1 VINSFPF
8 FPRNLLTY
16 FVAGVPVFA
25 GMFIMDIL
33 CYSTAME
40 TMYVLFP
47 LSGVKTWV
55 FLPPL
60 VALAVSTFTSMGG
73 VSGAFLLLPYQMS
86 VLGFTSPAVSST
98 NFVYNIVAIP
108 SGVFQY
114 FREGRM
120 AWPLAWVIIVGTLP
134 GVFIGY
140 YLRVFYLPDPRTFK
154 LFVGVVLLYVGV
166 RLLYEMTA
174 KAQANRARLRELDG
188 KFSERVKRIREQRHS
203 QAAARLPA
211 DAVVKTISFNLHSI
225 EYEFWGERFRFSV
238 PAMFLL
244 AFIVGI
250 IGGTYGI
257 GGGAIIA
264 PFCVAVFD
272 LPVYTV
278 AGAALLGTFLTS
290 IVGVL
295 FYSLLPGP
303 GGVAVTP
310 DWLLGSL
317 FGAGG
322 FAGMYVGARL
332 QKYVPQKFIK
342 LMLGAIIVSLALKY
356 ILGYAVR

>member
-1 VINSFPF
+1 MQD
-8 FPRNLLTY
+8 L
-16 FVAGVPVFA
+16 
-25 GMFIMDIL
+25 
-33 CYSTAME
+33 
-40 TMYVLFP
+40 YVLFP
-47 LSGVKTWV
+47 VSGVKTWV

-60 VALAVSTFTSMGG
+60 VAFVVSSLTSMAG
-73 VSGAFLLLPYQMS
+73 VSGAFVLLPFQLS

-108 SGVFQY
+108 SGVYRY

-120 AWPLAWVIIVGTLP
+120 AWPLSWVVILGTLP

-140 YLRVFYLPDPRTFK
+140 YLRILYLPDPRAFK
-154 LFVGVVLLYVGV
+154 LFVGLVLLYIGA
-166 RLLYEMTA
+166 RLLYEMTG
-174 KAQANRARLRELDG
+174 KAQAGSARRGELDR
-188 KFSERVKRIREQRHS
+188 KFAERTRLIREQRRS
-203 QAAARLPA
+203 QTAAGLPPE
-211 DAVVKTISFNLHSI
+211 AVVRTTTFNLTTI

-238 PAMFLL
+238 PAMLL
-244 AFIVGI
+244 LSFVVGV

-264 PFCVAVFD
+264 PFCVAVFH

-290 IVGVL
+290 IVGVF
-295 FYSLLPGP
+295 FYSVLPAS
-303 GGVAVTP
+303 GGLPTSP
-310 DWLLGSL
+310 DWALGFL
-317 FGAGG
+317 FGVGG

-342 LMLGAIIVSLALKY
+342 LMLGVMLTLLALNY
-356 ILGYAVR
+356 ITQYFA